1 MYFIDALLHN
11 LVLISAIGVWGW
23 ITLINYDHHLFFF
36 FHIIRFGPYTVHRNP
51 NAPSL
56 SPLHTLLPQLAWPI
70 S

>member
-1 MYFIDALLHN
+1 
-11 LVLISAIGVWGW
+11 VWGW

-36 FHIIRFGPYTVHRNP
+36 FHIIRFGPYTVHTNS
-51 NAPSL
+51 NTPSL